1 MMFSAV
7 PEPAASEVISSR
19 YSNVE
24 HQKSKPMR
32 NIVVEELKRIPLE
45 KQRIEIVERKGRGH
59 PDFICDSIM
68 DQISINLSQEYLNR
82 FGTIMHHNIDKAYL
96 VAGEVERKLG
106 GGRIIAPMKLIFG
119 DRATYYV
126 GKERVPVEEIA
137 INTAKQWLKENL
149 RFVDP
154 EKNVNY
160 QVEIK
165 PGSTELTDIF
175 SRSHNGIL
183 PANDTSAAVGYAPF
197 SRTENMVLKM
207 EQFLNSPGF
216 KKEHPESGEDI
227 KVMAFRKDDDINLT
241 IAMAMVDRFIES
253 EADYYRKKQEILD
266 HAIEFAAE
274 QNGFSK
280 RSLALNTLDDPA
292 RGMGGMYLT
301 VTGTS
306 AEDADGGQ
314 VGRGNRVN
322 GVHPLH
328 RPASSEAAA
337 GKNPVSHIG
346 KIYNL
351 LANRIAAKIHKQVP
365 DVAEVYIWL
374 VSSIG
379 KPIDQPAIA
388 AAQMVLNSTYTVE
401 ELRPQVVEIIDHE
414 LSQIASFCQEIAQG
428 KHRVC

>member
-1 MMFSAV
+1 MFSALPDSTTTQFV
-7 PEPAASEVISSR
+7 STKPGDG
-19 YSNVE
+19 E
-24 HQKSKPMR
+24 HQKPHPMR

-59 PDFICDSIM
+59 PDYICDSIM
-68 DQISINLSQEYLNR
+68 DQISINLSQEYLKR
-82 FGTIMHHNIDKAYL
+82 FGAIMHHNIDKAYL

-106 GGRIIAPMKLIFG
+106 GGRVVTPMKLIFG

-137 INTAKQWLKENL
+137 INTAKHWFKESL

-154 EKNVNY
+154 EVHVNY
-160 QVEIK
+160 QIEIK

-175 SRSHNGIL
+175 ARSHNGIL

-207 EQFLNSPGF
+207 EQFLNSPAF
-216 KKEHPESGEDI
+216 KHEHPESGEDI

-241 IAMAMVDRFIES
+241 IAMAMVDRFIEN
-253 EADYYRKKQEILD
+253 EAAYNRKKQEILD
-266 HAIEFAAE
+266 HANEFAGE
-274 QNGFSK
+274 QDGFSK
-280 RSLALNTLDDPA
+280 TSLAINTLDDPT

-322 GVHPLH
+322 GIHPLH

-351 LANRIAAKIHKQVP
+351 LANRIADKIHKQVP

-401 ELRPQVVEIIDHE
+401 ELRPQVSEIIDRE
-414 LSQIASFCQEIAQG
+414 LSQIASFCQEIAEG

>member
-1 MMFSAV
+1 
-7 PEPAASEVISSR
+7 
-19 YSNVE
+19 
-24 HQKSKPMR
+24 MR
-32 NIVVEELKRIPLE
+32 NIVVDELKRVPIE

-59 PDFICDSIM
+59 PDYICDSIM
-68 DQISINLSQEYLNR
+68 DAVSNNLSQEYLKR
-82 FGTIMHHNIDKAYL
+82 FGFIMHHNIDKAYL

-106 GGRIIAPMKLIFG
+106 GGRVLTPMKLIFG

-137 INTAKQWLKENL
+137 INTAKKWFKDNL

-154 EKNVNY
+154 DKHLTY
-160 QVEIK
+160 QIEIK
-165 PGSTELTDIF
+165 QGSTELTDIF
-175 SRSHNGIL
+175 NRSKTGIL
-183 PANDTSAAVGYAPF
+183 GANDTSAAVGYAPL
-197 SRTENMVLKM
+197 SRTEKMVLKM
-207 EQFLNSPGF
+207 EQFLNSPEF

-227 KVMAFRKDDDINLT
+227 KVMALRDGSHLNLT
-241 IAMAMVDRFIES
+241 VAMAMVDRFIES
-253 EADYYRKKQEILD
+253 EQDYVRKKQHVLD
-266 HAIEFAAE
+266 HAQQFASE
-274 QNGFSK
+274 QDGFEK
-280 RSLALNTLDDPA
+280 VTLNLNTLDDPA
-292 RGMGGMYLT
+292 RGMAGMYLS
-301 VTGTS
+301 VLGTS

-322 GVHPLH
+322 GIHPLN

-351 LANRIAAKIHKQVP
+351 LAGRIAEKIHKQVP
-365 DVAEVYIWL
+365 DIAEVYIWI

-401 ELRPQVVEIIDHE
+401 ELRPQVAEIIDRE
-414 LSQIASFCQEIAQG
+414 LSQIGSFCQEIAQG
-428 KHRVC
+428 KHKVC

>member
-1 MMFSAV
+1 
-7 PEPAASEVISSR
+7 
-19 YSNVE
+19 
-24 HQKSKPMR
+24 MR
-32 NIVVEELKRIPLE
+32 NIVIEELKRMPLE

-59 PDFICDSIM
+59 PDYICDSIM
-68 DQISINLSQEYLNR
+68 DTISINLSQEYLKR
-82 FGTIMHHNIDKAYL
+82 FGAIMHHNIDKAYL

-106 GGRIIAPMKLIFG
+106 GGRILTPMKLIFG

-137 INTAKQWLKENL
+137 INTAKKWFRENL

-154 EKNVNY
+154 EEHLTY
-160 QVEIK
+160 QIEIK
-165 PGSTELTDIF
+165 QGSTELTDIF

-183 PANDTSAAVGYAPF
+183 GANDTSAAVGYAPL
-197 SRTENMVLKM
+197 SRTENAVLKT
-207 EQFLNSPGF
+207 EEFLNSPEF

-227 KVMAFRKDDDINLT
+227 KIMAMRRGGDLNLT
-241 IAMAMVDRFIES
+241 IAMAIVDRFIES
-253 EADYYRKKQEILD
+253 EADYTHKKQEILE
-266 HAIEFAAE
+266 HANEFAG
-274 QNGFSK
+274 QQDGFE
-280 RSLALNTLDDPA
+280 RINIALNTLDDPT

-301 VTGTS
+301 VLGTS

-322 GVHPLH
+322 GVHPLN

-351 LANRIAAKIHKQVP
+351 LANRIADKIHKQVP

-379 KPIDQPAIA
+379 NPIDQPAIA

-401 ELRPQVVEIIDHE
+401 ELRPQVAEIIDRE
-414 LSQIASFCQEIAQG
+414 LSQIESFCQEIAQG

>member
-1 MMFSAV
+1 
-7 PEPAASEVISSR
+7 
-19 YSNVE
+19 
-24 HQKSKPMR
+24 MR
-32 NIVVEELKRIPLE
+32 NIVIEELKRPTIE
-45 KQRIEIVERKGRGH
+45 KQRIEIVERKGQGH
-59 PDFICDSIM
+59 PDFITDSIM
-68 DQISINLSQEYLNR
+68 DAISINLSQEYQKR
-82 FGTIMHHNIDKAYL
+82 FGAIMHHNIDKAYL

-106 GGRIIAPMKLIFG
+106 GGRVLTPMKLIFG

-137 INTAKQWLKENL
+137 INTAKKWLKENL

-154 EKNVNY
+154 EEHVTY
-160 QVEIK
+160 QIEIK

-197 SRTENMVLKM
+197 SRTEKMVLKM
-207 EQFLNSPGF
+207 EQFLNSPEF

-227 KVMAFRKDDDINLT
+227 KVMAFRKGDELNLT
-241 IAMAMVDRFIES
+241 VAMAMVDRFIET
-253 EADYYRKKQEILD
+253 EKDYTRKKQEIFD
-266 HAIEFAAE
+266 HTSEFAS
-274 QNGFSK
+274 QQDGFEK
-280 RSLALNTLDDPA
+280 INILLNNLDDPT

-322 GVHPLH
+322 GIHPLH

-351 LANRIAAKIHKQVP
+351 LANQIAHKIQTQVP

-388 AAQMVLNSTYTVE
+388 AAQLVINSTYTVE
-401 ELRPQVVEIIDHE
+401 ELRPQIAEIIDRE